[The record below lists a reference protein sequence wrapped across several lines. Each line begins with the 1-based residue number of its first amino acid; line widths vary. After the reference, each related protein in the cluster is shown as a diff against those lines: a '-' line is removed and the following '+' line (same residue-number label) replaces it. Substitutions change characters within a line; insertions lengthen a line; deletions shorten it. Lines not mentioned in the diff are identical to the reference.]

1 MASIELKG
9 KYHSQFTMVMATF
22 PFTYRLP
29 QGSGQ
34 AEEKPEFGPY
44 RWKVDIWH
52 DCRVRFTSSAGGL
65 TQGLGA
71 SLEVRD
77 DGDIHIER
85 GYTYLFGLAD
95 EIPAPVPEPEPTP
108 EPEPPPPPPSP
119 PQPEPTPDPQP
130 PDIPNW
136 PLPVPPAGYPRMLG
150 VYGSPEIVRPLI
162 TFWGTGTWG
171 TMEVVWTVP
180 MEWYMLA
187 WNKGMPTLLDKMNHA
202 VLNRDYDVEHHT
214 RG

>member
-1 MASIELKG
+1 MASIVLKG
-9 KYHSQFTMVMATF
+9 KYRSQFTMVMATF

-44 RWKVDIWH
+44 RWKVDVWNTG
-52 DCRVRFTSSAGGL
+52 RVTFYPSG
-65 TQGLGA
+65 GLGA
-71 SLEVRD
+71 HLEMEP
-77 DGDIHIER
+77 DGDLMIEA
-85 GYTYLFGLAD
+85 GYIYVFDLAQ
-95 EIPAPVPEPEPTP
+95 PPVPPPEPEPEPIP
-108 EPEPPPPPPSP
+108 EPEPPP
-119 PQPEPTPDPQP
+119 PEPTPDPQP
-130 PDIPNW
+130 PDIPDW
-136 PLPVPPAGYPRMLG
+136 PPPVPPAGYPRMLG

-202 VLNRDYDVEHHT
+202 VLNRDYDVEHRT